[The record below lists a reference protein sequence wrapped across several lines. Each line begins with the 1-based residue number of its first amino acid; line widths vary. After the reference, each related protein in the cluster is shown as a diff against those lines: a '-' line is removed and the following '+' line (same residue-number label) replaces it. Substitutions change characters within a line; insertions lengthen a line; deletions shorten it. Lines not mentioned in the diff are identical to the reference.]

1 MDEWNAL
8 VEEFSR
14 VTDAV
19 GRYIDSEIFE
29 TVVVMNALGF
39 RTVQSC
45 GGHLE
50 KKRGLLLPWVDFQ
63 TADPSLAALQETN
76 RRCIAAVQQAHQEL
90 LHYQN
95 GAGSETQIA
104 QAKHLVNE
112 RASAMQQVQR
122 TIRLLQMEPRK
133 KLADYLSQFYAE
145 RKETVPF
152 DRRLILEGKDITRLH
167 NQGAVDLYLT
177 APQEIQY
184 QKLLEYREEMAL
196 FTVFLKDCYFSQ
208 QPMPMYKEVEYVQ
221 SLR

>member
-63 TADPSLAALQETN
+63 AADPSLAALQEMN

-90 LHYQN
+90 LHYQD

-104 QAKHLVNE
+104 QARRLMNE

-133 KLADYLSQFYAE
+133 KLADYLSQFYAN
-145 RKETVPF
+145 RAVPF

-167 NQGAVDLYLT
+167 NQGAVDLYLN
-177 APQEIQY
+177 APEETQR
-184 QKLLEYREEMAL
+184 QKLQEYREEMAL
-196 FTVFLKDCYFSQ
+196 FTDFLKDCYFSQ
-208 QPMPMYKEVEYVQ
+208 SHTPVQKEIEYVQ
-221 SLR
+221 FSR